1 MIRLDYPVSGAMW
14 CTDTSVT
21 AVTGVTM
28 TIITGFLYL
37 IGSGVWRTALRITMS
52 MMSERN

>member
-1 MIRLDYPVSGAMW
+1 MW
-14 CTDTSVT
+14 CTYTIVT